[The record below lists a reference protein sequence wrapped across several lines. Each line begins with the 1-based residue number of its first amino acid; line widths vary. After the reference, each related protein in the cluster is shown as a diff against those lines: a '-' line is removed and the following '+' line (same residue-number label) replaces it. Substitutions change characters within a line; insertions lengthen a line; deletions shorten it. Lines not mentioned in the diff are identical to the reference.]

1 MPRAMQTAK
10 RTRNEDVVH
19 MEPPSDHPFFQYF
32 SRLDDLNNYIFNFS
46 ERKEIFPR
54 YLDIKIL
61 ETQNFNALHSILT
74 SQGLINF
81 VQIRESYYPE
91 LVAIAYSTL
100 SIEFNEECAT
110 EFTLRF
116 RLLKN
121 EYEVDSGALSTI
133 WGFDDLDTSNCVSFD
148 GNKTQES
155 WGPHVK
161 RQAFEMFNI
170 QRVHKK
176 KILCNVFNLEM
187 RLLHYLITYVL
198 FPRSTGHA
206 HVQVDDLV
214 IMWAMNDD
222 IKIHWP
228 YFIAHHML
236 RFTKSDH
243 SKGIGYVCLW
253 TRIFKHLGID
263 FSNESGR
270 MLAQQHVIDTRAL
283 NHMGRN
289 IQSEEEEQAP
299 PPQAQEPQE
308 DQAGPSEQPSIR
320 DMMQVLLRIEQN
332 QANMDTHLTRVDQ
345 RLSRI

>member
-1 MPRAMQTAK
+1 MPRAKQTAK
-10 RTRNEDVVH
+10 RTRIEEVVH
-19 MEPPSDHPFFQYF
+19 MEPPNDHPLFQYF

-46 ERKEIFPR
+46 ERKEI
-54 YLDIKIL
+54 
-61 ETQNFNALHSILT
+61 S
-74 SQGLINF
+74 
-81 VQIRESYYPE
+81 
-91 LVAIAYSTL
+91 
-100 SIEFNEECAT
+100 
-110 EFTLRF
+110 
-116 RLLKN
+116 
-121 EYEVDSGALSTI
+121 
-133 WGFDDLDTSNCVSFD
+133 
-148 GNKTQES
+148 
-155 WGPHVK
+155 
-161 RQAFEMFNI
+161 
-170 QRVHKK
+170 
-176 KILCNVFNLEM
+176 
-187 RLLHYLITYVL
+187 
-198 FPRSTGHA
+198 PRSTGHA

-214 IMWAMNDD
+214 IMWAMNND

-289 IQSEEEEQAP
+289 IQREEEEQAP
-299 PPQAQEPQE
+299 PPQAQEQQK
-308 DQAGPSEQPSIR
+308 DQAGPSEQPSMR

-345 RLSRI
+345 RLSRIEQYLEINEDEDQD

>member
-1 MPRAMQTAK
+1 MPRSKKTASK
-10 RTRNEDVVH
+10 RQRQSDDVGH
-19 MEPPSDHPFFQYF
+19 IEPQPEHQFARFF
-32 SRLDDLNNYIFNFS
+32 SRFDDLNHYVFNFHD
-46 ERKEIFPR
+46 RKEISP
-54 YLDIKIL
+54 
-61 ETQNFNALHSILT
+61 
-74 SQGLINF
+74 
-81 VQIRESYYPE
+81 
-91 LVAIAYSTL
+91 
-100 SIEFNEECAT
+100 
-110 EFTLRF
+110 
-116 RLLKN
+116 
-121 EYEVDSGALSTI
+121 SGTLSTI
-133 WGFDDLDTSNCVSFD
+133 WGFDDLDTSNCVLFD
-148 GNKTQES
+148 GNKTPKS

-170 QRVHKK
+170 QRAHRK

-214 IMWAMNDD
+214 IMWAMNND

-243 SKGIGYVCLW
+243 AKGIGYVFLW
-253 TRIFKHLGID
+253 TRIFKRLGID

-270 MLAQQHVIDTRAL
+270 MLAQQHVIDIREL
-283 NHMGRN
+283 HHMGRN
-289 IQSEEEEQAP
+289 IQREEEEQAP

-320 DMMQVLLRIEQN
+320 DMMEILQRMEINQQNLSQQIQSLQQEQGRMRRSIRRI
-332 QANMDTHLTRVDQ
+332 
-345 RLSRI
+345 